1 MTKVESLNPLRTLH
15 NAVPL
20 KEMDTFF
27 DKVIGQKIEILV
39 LPVTAPPRS
48 TSTPDRN
55 VTDLSTQTI
64 KKLDF

>member
-15 NAVPL
+15 NAIPL

-27 DKVIGQKIEILV
+27 DKVIGQSIEILV
-39 LPVTAPPRS
+39 LPVTAPTRS
-48 TSTPDRN
+48 TSIPERN
-55 VTDLSTQTI
+55 VTDLLTQPI